1 MRPLPLRL
9 GEGGV
14 PLQSVV
20 QIAGFAG
27 SGGSAKQIIQAG
39 LVRVNGQVETRRS
52 HHVHAGDRIAFED
65 DEVELTHHAD

>member
-1 MRPLPLRL
+1 
-9 GEGGV
+9 
-14 PLQSVV
+14 V